1 VTANDTYRIAI
12 VGASSLAG
20 KELSD
25 ALADSPLAAANVLL
39 LGDDEAAGQIAS
51 AADEATVIQKI
62 DAESFAGVD
71 FVFFASDAETTRRYW
86 KSARQAGASIVDMT
100 GALED
105 EPGVVLRAPWF
116 AVWSAVLGAAG
127 DHTLS
132 LDLTTP
138 AVVSAHPAALM
149 LLAVAGRLQAKLPA
163 RLIAATVFEPASEHG
178 QAAMDELHQQTVG
191 LLSFQNLPR
200 EQFDAQVAFN
210 LVPALGEDAKID
222 LSTVRERIVREYAAL
237 SGGTAPKLTLQLV
250 QAPVFHSYVAS
261 VLVELCDPATLQQ
274 MEAALRGGQI
284 ELTAADAEPPSN
296 VSAAGQAQLLLR
308 VASASGEG
316 ESGGSST
323 RFWLWMA
330 ADNLRL
336 AAVNALACAMELRR
350 LRPHGKVQ

>member
-12 VGASSLAG
+12 VGASSLVG
-20 KELSD
+20 KELSET
-25 ALADSPLAAANVLL
+25 LADSPLAAANVLL

-51 AADEATVIQKI
+51 AGDEATVIQKI
-62 DAESFAGVD
+62 DAECFTGVD
-71 FVFFASDAETTRRYW
+71 FVFFASDAETTQRYW
-86 KSARQAGASIVDMT
+86 KSARQAGASIVDLT

-105 EPGVVLRAPWF
+105 EPGVVLRAPW
-116 AVWSAVLGAAG
+116 AMVPGTSGNDSQTALP
-127 DHTLS
+127 

-138 AVVSAHPAALM
+138 AVVSAHPAAQM
-149 LLAVAGRLQAKLPA
+149 LLTVAGRLQAKLPA

-250 QAPVFHSYVAS
+250 QAPVFHGYVAS
-261 VLVELCDPATLQQ
+261 VLVELGDPATLQQ